1 MLSAIIHYT
10 FNYPTPVVARA
21 VALTVFSVYTAN
33 HTFLWIDRRHDE
45 IIAAEHNDVPHHPNP
60 RNVVPHHPN
69 PRIPHHPNPRN
80 NNTNTNSRY
89 FEVD

>member
-60 RNVVPHHPN
+60 R
-69 PRIPHHPNPRN
+69 IPHHPNPRN